1 MAGRLQDKVALITG
15 AARGQGAAEAKLFAQ
30 EGAAVALTDVLDEE
44 GRATAAA
51 VGGSYHHLDVTDEA
65 AWKSVVEAVVAEH
78 GPISVLV
85 NNAGIYF
92 AERILD
98 MTLVDY
104 QRVIDV
110 NQIGV
115 FLGMKT
121 VGAVMVEQGT
131 GSVVNISSVAGLR
144 GNQGSVAYAA
154 SKFAV
159 RGMTKVAAREF
170 ARFGVRVNSIHPG
183 AIETA
188 MLHQVAGMEG
198 DPERALRGIA
208 LRRIAEPEE
217 VARMALF
224 LASDEA
230 SYSTGS
236 EFIVDGGIMA

>member
-1 MAGRLQDKVALITG
+1 MPDGRRLQDKVALITG

-30 EGAAVALTDVLDEE
+30 EGAAVALADVLDEE

-92 AERILD
+92 SERILD

-121 VGAVMVEQGT
+121 VGSRHGR
-131 GSVVNISSVAGLR
+131 AGD
-144 GNQGSVAYAA
+144 
-154 SKFAV
+154 
-159 RGMTKVAAREF
+159 
-170 ARFGVRVNSIHPG
+170 RVGRQH
-183 AIETA
+183 
-188 MLHQVAGMEG
+188 L
-198 DPERALRGIA
+198 
-208 LRRIAEPEE
+208 LRRRPS
-217 VARMALF
+217 RQPGQRR
-224 LASDEA
+224 
-230 SYSTGS
+230 ST
-236 EFIVDGGIMA
+236 I

>member
-1 MAGRLQDKVALITG
+1 MPDGRRLQDKVALITG

-30 EGAAVALTDVLDEE
+30 EGAAVALADVLDEE

-92 AERILD
+92 SERILN

-144 GNQGSVAYAA
+144 GNQGSVARPSSPPLAKPQGRNPSRPSRPVRAA
-154 SKFAV
+154 GRRRRAPRS
-159 RGMTKVAAREF
+159 AA
-170 ARFGVRVNSIHPG
+170 GGGDLPPITVPVVKLVPG
-183 AIETA
+183 ASGLPT
-188 MLHQVAGMEG
+188 G
-198 DPERALRGIA
+198 RGGA
-208 LRRIAEPEE
+208 
-217 VARMALF
+217 V
-224 LASDEA
+224 
-230 SYSTGS
+230 
-236 EFIVDGGIMA
+236 